1 MALVGLG
8 CVGAWAVLGSPG
20 LPAAQQVTGAV
31 VVLGSAALLA
41 IKLRF
46 LRLTGQSNQSLA
58 QQQQQML
65 KTQGAELRRLG
76 EDLTRAKTALEA
88 AAQHAA
94 ESRSQVATATR
105 TANDAMEL
113 AVHTGTTLRHEI
125 EGRLTDVGAVAPVAV
140 RDAPH
145 PLLSVA
151 VPGFNRP
158 SLLEECLASIVAE
171 LECVEPGTVEIVVTD
186 DQSPDRRAAA
196 VAAEFARMHPFVG
209 LRINSENL
217 GLEANLLEA
226 ARGCRGEYLW
236 IFGNDDRWVPSGF
249 AQVLE
254 DIRAAPADV
263 LLFEKSRIGLDGRP
277 LPDREG
283 NAPIKLDPGQAHR
296 FDRLVDVGTY
306 NGVNSSLGWISQ
318 VVMRRKPFMAVDPEP
333 YLGLTMY
340 PQLAMMLQAFGDR
353 PLFYRNHRAALHR
366 SPTAPQRLAEL
377 LGRREATF
385 WQVGRVQRARWF
397 GASYAALLQRVVDRS
412 GLETTDF
419 ANHVE
424 RLWTK
429 QPLVDWVES
438 NWREGLA
445 DGLELPGE
453 WLSDARRFFAILGRT
468 PPE

>member
-171 LECVEPGTVEIVVTD
+171 LEFVEPGTVEIVVTD

-196 VAAEFARMHPFVG
+196 VAAEFARMPPFVG

-217 GLEANLLEA
+217 GLAANLLEA
-226 ARGCRGEYLW
+226 ARG
-236 IFGNDDRWVPSGF
+236 
-249 AQVLE
+249 
-254 DIRAAPADV
+254 
-263 LLFEKSRIGLDGRP
+263 
-277 LPDREG
+277 
-283 NAPIKLDPGQAHR
+283 
-296 FDRLVDVGTY
+296 
-306 NGVNSSLGWISQ
+306 
-318 VVMRRKPFMAVDPEP
+318 
-333 YLGLTMY
+333 
-340 PQLAMMLQAFGDR
+340 
-353 PLFYRNHRAALHR
+353 
-366 SPTAPQRLAEL
+366 
-377 LGRREATF
+377 
-385 WQVGRVQRARWF
+385 
-397 GASYAALLQRVVDRS
+397 
-412 GLETTDF
+412 
-419 ANHVE
+419 
-424 RLWTK
+424 
-429 QPLVDWVES
+429 
-438 NWREGLA
+438 
-445 DGLELPGE
+445 
-453 WLSDARRFFAILGRT
+453 
-468 PPE
+468 